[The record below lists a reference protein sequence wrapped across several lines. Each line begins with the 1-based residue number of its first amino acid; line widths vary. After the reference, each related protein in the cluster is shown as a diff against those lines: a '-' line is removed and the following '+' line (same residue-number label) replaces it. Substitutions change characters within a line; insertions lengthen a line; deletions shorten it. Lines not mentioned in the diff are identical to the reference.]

1 MNFLENTPRATV
13 VRILGALLAL
23 AALTALAGG
32 DLPEDADRGGGRML
46 FEQKCGPCHSLAE
59 AGTAAQIGPNLDD
72 AFAQARASGM
82 DQDTI
87 EGVVTAQVENPRPAN
102 PDDVDTHMPA
112 ELVGRQGLEHL
123 TASVGSVA
131 GIPGIKPPKLP
142 PDELFAQ
149 QCGICHTLA
158 AARTTAT
165 TGPNLDEGL
174 PAQSDDAVKQ
184 DIVDPNAMIAAGY
197 GPGIM
202 PSNFSQTLTEE
213 DINGLVPKKERREGV
228 EEG

>member
-46 FEQKCGPCHSLAE
+46 FQQKCGACHAPAE

-102 PDDVDTHMPA
+102 PDDVDTYMPA
-112 ELVGRQGLEHL
+112 ELVEGQDLEDL
-123 TASVGSVA
+123 TAYVGSVA

-142 PDELFAQ
+142 PDALFAH
-149 QCGICHTLA
+149 QCGICHPLA
-158 AARTTAT
+158 AAGTTAT
-165 TGPNLDEGL
+165 TGPNLDEVL
-174 PAQSDDAVKQ
+174 PGQSDDEVKQ
-184 DIVDPNAMIAAGY
+184 DIVDPNAMIAARY
-197 GPGIM
+197 GPGIITR
-202 PSNFSQTLTEE
+202 N
-213 DINGLVPKKERREGV
+213 I
-228 EEG
+228 